1 MQHDTSS
8 AGEAFHMD
16 AGFSARSRKREVEV
30 LNEQLRKINM
40 SLRQQARSGTVYA
53 PGLTYAPACPLPAAQ
68 EPQPPAGSLPTNGR
82 PADGS
87 VLASTATAAP
97 PAAMPNIGAMPTSP
111 TASPAA
117 GYGPSTMCFEI
128 LPRYWQSMLLSAR
141 KSHACIQALGTL
153 MVPQVPSQST
163 FVAP

>member
-1 MQHDTSS
+1 MISTSEGS
-8 AGEAFHMD
+8 LAT

-68 EPQPPAGSLPTNGR
+68 EPQPSADPLPTNGR

-87 VLASTATAAP
+87 VLASAATAAP

-117 GYGPSTMCFEI
+117 GYGLTHMRIASVCLGQPK
-128 LPRYWQSMLLSAR
+128 RQQRMLW
-141 KSHACIQALGTL
+141 KYIQNLL
-153 MVPQVPSQST
+153 VPQ
-163 FVAP
+163 APR